1 MGLCPLRLLPPPRVA
16 MQSRLKSTFVQ
27 RDGRCWDEKIEIMT
41 EEWEASGWKVAS
53 ISTLRMQSAY
63 KVTIDY
69 QKPQE
74 GKPPD
79 EFFETLWRSQQAD
92 WKPTGSKYKPEEPRF
107 VYMSWWLREPS
118 KPKAND
124 LDQSFKRLR
133 CEQETP
139 DSPSAPSRVD
149 LAMTDDDPLGQTQV
163 ASSGGSDNSSESSS
177 VLLAP
182 IKRARTKDD
191 DP

>member
-1 MGLCPLRLLPPPRVA
+1 

-41 EEWEASGWKVAS
+41 EEWEASGWKVDR

-79 EFFETLWRSQQAD
+79 EFFETLWRSTQAD
-92 WKPTGSKYKPEEPRF
+92 WKPTGSIYKPAEPRF
-107 VYMSWWLREPS
+107 IFISWWLREPS
-118 KPKAND
+118 RKAND
-124 LDQSFKRLR
+124 LDQSFKRK
-133 CEQETP
+133 CAMEETP
-139 DSPSAPSRVD
+139 DSPSAPAPAD
-149 LAMTDDDPLGQTQV
+149 LAMEDDDPQARNRGL
-163 ASSGGSDNSSESSS
+163 ASSSASENSSDSS
-177 VLLAP
+177 VLIAP
-182 IKRARTKDD
+182 IKRMRTKDSL
-191 DP
+191 P